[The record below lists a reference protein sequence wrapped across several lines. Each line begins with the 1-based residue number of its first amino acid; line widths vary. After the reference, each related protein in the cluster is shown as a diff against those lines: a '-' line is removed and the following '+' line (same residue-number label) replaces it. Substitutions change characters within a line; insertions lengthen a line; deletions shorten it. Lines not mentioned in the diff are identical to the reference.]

1 MKNTF
6 LKKIIAGIMLT
17 AFCLPPSSLLTAAAM
32 DDLYPFDSFDTFS
45 TFDTMDTVNSTKYTE
60 DTVQT
65 SKPEIRENNETLLK
79 LKGDVSVTEKND
91 PINLSLRDSD
101 VKQVL
106 RLFADKA
113 GMNIVFYNSVSGTIN
128 LDLVDVPL
136 NKAFDMVLE
145 TAGLTYAKEDN
156 TILVAS
162 ADDKNFTSLKQEM
175 NLIPVKYI
183 DATAIAYFL
192 NKNIYGLKRPGF
204 SGSEIAVTNPAT
216 NELLIMGSKN
226 DAEIARKVVEKFD
239 VKPAITTFTVKHTTP
254 AEMADMVC
262 NQLLKATI
270 NTEADSDTGDVL
282 ETGEDS
288 DIIDEPDEE
297 PLTLGGGVVACTAA
311 SKIEDG
317 DLVSLPLQNISVSYY
332 TQLGTINVIGGS
344 EHMIELIREFIEQSD
359 KKQPMAYLEMSIIEL
374 SEAGSREFQN
384 TWSFW
389 SKHFSANFTGTNF
402 QTNSN
407 YPIFFAGSSSPD
419 NEDAAKYSGSAT
431 LMYTINYLIENRKGR
446 VVANPRILITNG
458 QESVIDLTSDYVK
471 TVTSQIL
478 TTTGSGSS
486 GTQRTY
492 EIGDDNGIKIT
503 ITPFISP
510 DGYVTLNIE
519 PEYATIASQVYTTNE
534 STGSDDLAATL
545 LQRRNLTLNNIRIKD
560 GETLI
565 IGGMIKEE
573 ETKNVNKVP
582 FLGDIPVIG
591 TFFRSTTS
599 SKTKEEMVIMLTPK
613 IVIDTEDAVFKD
625 EETL

>member
-6 LKKIIAGIMLT
+6 LKKIIAGVMLT
-17 AFCLPPSSLLTAAAM
+17 AFCFSNSLIPAVSAM
-32 DDLYPFDSFDTFS
+32 EELFPLDMIDIPYNTNTTDDTDSDVKTL
-45 TFDTMDTVNSTKYTE
+45 
-60 DTVQT
+60 
-65 SKPEIRENNETLLK
+65 KPELREEGIETFLK
-79 LKGDVSVTEKND
+79 LKGEISITDKQDT
-91 PINLSLRDSD
+91 INLSLRDSD

-113 GMNIVFYNSVSGTIN
+113 ELNIIFYNSVEGTIT

-136 NKAFDMVLE
+136 NKAFEMVME
-145 TAGLTYAKEDN
+145 TTGLTYAKEGN
-156 TILVAS
+156 TIIVAS
-162 ADDKNFTSLKQEM
+162 TEDENFVSIRQEL
-175 NLIPVKYI
+175 NVIPVKYI
-183 DATAIAYFL
+183 DATAMAYFL
-192 NKNIYGLKRPGF
+192 NKNIYTLKRPGF
-204 SGSEIAVTNPAT
+204 SGSEIAVTNPAN
-216 NELLIMGSKN
+216 NELLILGSKN
-226 DAEIARKVVEKFD
+226 DASLARKIVDKFD
-239 VKPAITTFTVKHTTP
+239 VKPTITTFTVKHVTP
-254 AEMADMVC
+254 AEMADAVC
-262 NQLLKATI
+262 NQLLKATL
-270 NTEADSDTGDVL
+270 NTEGESDVEDVL

-288 DIIDEPDEE
+288 DIIDEADEE
-297 PLTLGGGVVACTAA
+297 PLTLGAGVVACTAA
-311 SKIEDG
+311 TKMDDETDF
-317 DLVSLPLQNISVSYY
+317 VSFPLQNLSVSYY
-332 TQLGTINVIGGS
+332 TQLGKVKVIGGS
-344 EHMIELIREFIEQSD
+344 EHMIELIREFIEETDQ
-359 KKQPMAYLEMSIIEL
+359 KQPMAYLEMSIIEL

-402 QTNSN
+402 QTNSTR
-407 YPIFFAGSSSPD
+407 PIFFVGDSSPD
-419 NEDAAKYSGSAT
+419 AEGVSKYSGSAT

-486 GTQRTY
+486 GTQRDY

-503 ITPFISP
+503 VTPFISP

-534 STGSDDLAATL
+534 TTGSDDLAATL

-582 FLGDIPVIG
+582 FLGDIPIIG
-591 TFFRSTTS
+591 TFFRSTTN
-599 SKTKEEMVIMLTPK
+599 SKTKEEMVILLTPK
-613 IVIDTEDAVFKD
+613 IVIDTEDAVIKD